1 MCTGAGIEKSMDLF
15 SSKNEKELRNQND
28 ILSKK
33 VIQLEQEKQKL
44 ERQIEEKN
52 E

>member
-33 VIQLEQEKQKL
+33 SHSTRTGKTKIRKTD
-44 ERQIEEKN
+44 
-52 E
+52 